1 MIAEII
7 SIGDELLTGQKVN
20 TNARLICSELAGA
33 GVGVQRIIVCSDSE
47 EAIVRQF
54 EDSLRRSELVL
65 VTGGLGPT
73 RDDRTKKSAQQL
85 LKRELVLDREIYNK
99 ALEHCSRRGQAPSA
113 FLRDNA
119 MVIRGSVVVRN
130 EVGLAPGMI
139 IPCGERFQGHYLVL
153 MPGVPEEMESMMRN
167 TVVPFFSVK
176 SGSIIKHSHIKTTGI
191 GETGLAGIIGDIE
204 SRLPEGTSL
213 AYLPHAAGVD
223 LRVSSI
229 GTDKVSVERDNLG
242 VVDAV
247 AKAAKEF
254 VYATTDISLE
264 ELIGRQLLSGGLRI
278 ATAESCTGGLI
289 ASRLTDI
296 SGSSRYFEQGFV
308 VYSNASKER
317 SLGVKAETLELH
329 GAVSE
334 EVAAE
339 MAQRCLMRTGVD
351 IAVSSTGIAGPDGG
365 TEQKPVGMVCLGLAL
380 RKKGDGI
387 EIITST
393 FYTQGDRQRN
403 KIRFSEAALRMIW
416 KELTSSLM
424 QGRKCN

>member
-7 SIGDELLTGQKVN
+7 SIGDELLTGEKVN
-20 TNARLICSELAGA
+20 TNAQLICSELAGA
-33 GVGVQRIIVCSDSE
+33 GVGVQRIIACSDSE

-54 EDSLRRSELVL
+54 EESLRRSELVL

-73 RDDRTKKSAQQL
+73 PDDRTKKSAQQL
-85 LKRELVLDREIYNK
+85 LKEELVLDREIYDK
-99 ALEHCSRRGQAPSA
+99 TLETCSRRGQTPSA

-119 MVIRGSVVVRN
+119 MVIRGSVVVQN
-130 EVGLAPGMI
+130 EAGLAPGMI

-167 TVVPFFSVK
+167 SVVPFFSVK

-204 SRLPEGTSL
+204 NRLPGGTSL
-213 AYLPHAAGVD
+213 AYLPHAAGVN

-229 GTDKVSVERDNLG
+229 GADEVSVERDNLE
-242 VVDAV
+242 VVDAI

-264 ELIGRQLLSGGLRI
+264 ELIGRRLLSGRLRI

-317 SLGVKAETLELH
+317 SLGVKAETIELH

-339 MAQRCLMRTGVD
+339 MARGCLMRAGVD

-365 TEQKPVGMVCLGLAL
+365 TKQKPVGMVCLGLAR
-380 RKKGDGI
+380 RKEGDRI
-387 EIITST
+387 EMITST
-393 FYTQGDRQRN
+393 FYTQGDRRRN
-403 KIRFSEAALRMIW
+403 KIRFSEAALRMVW
-416 KELTSSLM
+416 KELAHEFTNARS
-424 QGRKCN
+424 KV